1 MQFGQPAAKYPLKAR
16 VIAWTV
22 IVLGLALIGWM
33 IFRTAR
39 SGLTPATIAGAVVAA
54 IWGWRAY
61 RDATRAK
68 RR

>member
-22 IVLGLALIGWM
+22 IVLALALIGWM
-33 IFRTAR
+33 IFRTAQR
-39 SGLTPATIAGAVVAA
+39 GLTSATIAGTAVAA

-61 RDATRAK
+61 RDAARAK
-68 RR
+68 GS

>member
-1 MQFGQPAAKYPLKAR
+1 VQFGQPARKYPLKAR

-39 SGLTPATIAGAVVAA
+39 SGLTPVTIAGVVVAA
-54 IWGWRAY
+54 VMGWRIY
-61 RDATRAK
+61 RDMAHAK